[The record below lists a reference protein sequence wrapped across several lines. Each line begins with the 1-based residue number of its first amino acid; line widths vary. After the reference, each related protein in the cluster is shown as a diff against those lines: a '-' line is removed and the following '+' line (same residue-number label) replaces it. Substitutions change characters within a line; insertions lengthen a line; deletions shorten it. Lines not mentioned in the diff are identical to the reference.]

1 MKPLLTLKFGLLYT
15 LWILCHSSS
24 CGSPQ
29 DVTPGPSVESMSLM
43 QTHQAWSTAVH
54 EADVTKIFSY
64 WDENAVEY
72 YPGKPAAYGKKAIK
86 QLVKQNRTTSGFAL
100 SSDVEGAYVSESGEM
115 GYTVGAFAVT
125 ASDKL
130 GNPVKESGHFLCVWQ
145 KTSGVWKCVRSM
157 STLEE

>member
-1 MKPLLTLKFGLLYT
+1 
-15 LWILCHSSS
+15 
-24 CGSPQ
+24 
-29 DVTPGPSVESMSLM
+29 M

-54 EADVTKIFSY
+54 EGDAAKIFSY

-72 YPGKPAAYGKKAIK
+72 YPGKPVAHGKKAIK
-86 QLVKQNRTTSGFAL
+86 QLMKQNRRTSGFAL
-100 SSDVEGAYVSESGEM
+100 SSDVERAYVSESGEM

-157 STLEE
+157 SMIE